1 MTRLASME
9 PADPV
14 EWQAFLDEPAAYA
27 EPLRLA
33 ACFDGAIGEA
43 ACVRLLGTAR
53 LRTRLSN
60 LLAKHHRLPAP
71 LDVAEIDEADRAV
84 ALASAEELREIALR
98 AGAIYWANSFAGII
112 DGQKTAALHTA
123 LGEELCAFA
132 VANRDLAG
140 APQPHPPAGE
150 IRERVAS
157 DGWQCLAAWFDAV
170 PAFVAARVRLKLP
183 PDELVDDAPASAFAE
198 SGPRIVRRAAG

>member
-1 MTRLASME
+1 MTQSASME

-14 EWQAFLDEPAAYA
+14 EWQAFMDEPAAYA

-43 ACVRLLGTAR
+43 ACVKLLATPRLQ
-53 LRTRLSN
+53 TRLSK
-60 LLAKHHRLPAP
+60 LLAEHHRLPGPEDAS
-71 LDVAEIDEADRAV
+71 EIEDADRAV
-84 ALASAEELREIALR
+84 ALASAEALWEIALR

-112 DGQKTAALHTA
+112 DGQKTAALHAA

-132 VANRDLAG
+132 VANRDLAIG
-140 APQPHPPAGE
+140 AQPLPPAGD

-170 PAFVAARVRLKLP
+170 PASVAARVRLKLP